1 VRKLK
6 DELVGT
12 DEEKVEL
19 ALVDP
24 NGGFPEPPAGAR
36 VRVVGARHD
45 ACGETTRVRLPASLA
60 PQTVRHVVCRTC
72 AEPFDDPAV
81 EDIGLE
87 PGTRRAMGIWLS
99 RLRLPDPQ
107 GRAWRYL
114 SVPLA
119 AAAVIGALWVIQ
131 GSGDP
136 KPEPTPAASAD
147 APASTV
153 AGGHAKAA
161 AGGTGGSKRVSD
173 DARFVREST
182 FAVALPPGWQ
192 RTTPAAGATFAASA
206 PNGQADATLWVER
219 DPNLAFATFEARS
232 MDQLRQLA
240 GSAHIVDRVAAPTAD
255 ASVVTLA
262 ADAPPNAPRYEVTL
276 RASGPYRYYLATT
289 VEPDASAA
297 AADGVDLIHGS
308 FQPQG
313 AK

>member
-1 VRKLK
+1 V
-6 DELVGT
+6 
-12 DEEKVEL
+12 
-19 ALVDP
+19 
-24 NGGFPEPPAGAR
+24 
-36 VRVVGARHD
+36 
-45 ACGETTRVRLPASLA
+45 
-60 PQTVRHVVCRTC
+60 
-72 AEPFDDPAV
+72 V

-87 PGTRRAMGIWLS
+87 PSTGNAKGVVWLS

-107 GRAWRYL
+107 GRVWRYL

-136 KPEPTPAASAD
+136 KTEPTSAASAG
-147 APASTV
+147 APAGAV
-153 AGGHAKAA
+153 GGGHAKAA
-161 AGGTGGSKRVSD
+161 AGGAGGSNQSD

-219 DPNLAFATFEARS
+219 DPSLDFPSFEARS

-240 GSAHIVDRVAAPTAD
+240 GSAHIVERVAAPTAD

-289 VEPDASAA
+289 VQSDASAA

>member
-6 DELVGT
+6 DERVRS

-19 ALVDP
+19 AVVDP

-45 ACGETTRVRLPASLA
+45 ACGETTRVRLPAGLA
-60 PQTVRHVVCRTC
+60 PQTVRHVVCHSC
-72 AEPFDDPAV
+72 AQPFDAPEV

-87 PGTRRAMGIWLS
+87 RSLLA

-107 GRAWRYL
+107 GKVWRYL

-119 AAAVIGALWVIQ
+119 AVAVVGALLVIQ
-131 GSGDP
+131 GSG
-136 KPEPTPAASAD
+136 EQQAGPTPAASDD
-147 APASTV
+147 APADAV

-161 AGGTGGSKRVSD
+161 AGGAGASRHSN

-206 PNGQADATLWVER
+206 PNGEADATLWVER
-219 DPNLAFATFEARS
+219 DPGLDFPSFEARS

-289 VEPDASAA
+289 VQPDASAV
-297 AADGVDLIHGS
+297 AADGADLIHGS